1 MMKLSYT
8 TAIKIHHLR
17 SIANYLL
24 IFAILS
30 NLLYVPCY
38 FYMRQ
43 INRSNIIA
51 HYQENLNSG
60 MQIMDASI
68 ESAFAFRILLSEDEA
83 YKKIYYSNP
92 DIDSDMLNDLRQVM
106 RTYTTLPYSFISNY
120 GLLQNGSLLFTKS
133 HVFFSREYL
142 TSDYYFRCDNED
154 YFDKFTNAYCFLP
167 AEHFTLAPMES
178 YDAVTLFGE

>member
-1 MMKLSYT
+1 MPRGVKMMKLSYT

-43 INRSNIIA
+43 INRSNIIV

-68 ESAFAFRILLSEDEA
+68 ESAFAFILCSLSI
-83 YKKIYYSNP
+83 KKIRGSELTLYKSN
-92 DIDSDMLNDLRQVM
+92 N
-106 RTYTTLPYSFISNY
+106 
-120 GLLQNGSLLFTKS
+120 
-133 HVFFSREYL
+133 
-142 TSDYYFRCDNED
+142 
-154 YFDKFTNAYCFLP
+154 
-167 AEHFTLAPMES
+167 
-178 YDAVTLFGE
+178 